1 MDNSKHKE
9 EQPNYN
15 QEPVFFCKNC
25 LSLKIRN
32 VVGIEDS
39 DYCDEC
45 GSTEIEQASI
55 EDWQEMYKS
64 KYGHYFLESY

>member
-1 MDNSKHKE
+1 MENSSHRE
-9 EQPNYN
+9 SQPDYN

-25 LSLKIRN
+25 LSLKIRY
-32 VVGIEDS
+32 VVGLEDS

-55 EDWQEMYKS
+55 EEWQEMYKK
-64 KYGHYFLESY
+64 KYGHNFLETY

>member
-1 MDNSKHKE
+1 MYNSSHKE
-9 EQPNYN
+9 KQPDYN

-32 VVGIEDS
+32 GVGLEDS

-45 GSTEIEQASI
+45 GSTEIGQASI

>member
-1 MDNSKHKE
+1 
-9 EQPNYN
+9 
-15 QEPVFFCKNC
+15 
-25 LSLKIRN
+25 
-32 VVGIEDS
+32 VGIEDS

-55 EDWQEMYKS
+55 EDWQEMYKN